1 MGGTVMNTK
10 IEKLESNVSKLEIT
24 VEKEEFAKYIQKA
37 YKKNVKNYN
46 IPGFRKGKAPF
57 SMIVRH
63 YGIGVF
69 YEDAMN
75 FCYNDTYIKA
85 IDEYKLTPVDYPEID
100 IVQVEE
106 DKDFIYTAK
115 VTLKPEVELGS
126 YKGIEVK
133 KNIYPV
139 TDEDVEN
146 ELKSMQLKNARVEVK
161 ENGVIESGDTAVID
175 FKGFIGDEAFEGG
188 EGKDFP
194 LEIGSG
200 SFIGNFE
207 DQLIGLSKGE
217 EKDVIVT
224 FPENYGKEDLN
235 GKEAMF
241 KVAVKEI
248 KVKELPAVDDE
259 FAKEVSEFDTVADLE
274 NDIKSKKEKE
284 NQDKA
289 DKEYED
295 SAVNIV
301 TDNAKFDVPQVMV
314 EKEVDYMLKNF
325 ESRLQYQGVDMK
337 SYYEYTNSSEE
348 KVKEMMKDSAERKVR
363 TDLVLEKI
371 AETEELTASD
381 EELTEK
387 AKEAAKLYDTKDI
400 DKTAELILKSQKD
413 MLAMDIVNEKVIKLI
428 LESSVAI

>member
-1 MGGTVMNTK
+1 MNTK

-24 VEKEEFAKYIQKA
+24 VDKEEFDKYIQKA
-37 YKKNVKNYN
+37 YKKNVKSFN

-63 YGIGVF
+63 YGVGVF

-75 FCYNDTYIKA
+75 FCYNDTYTLA
-85 IDEYKLTPVDYPEID
+85 IDEHKLIPVDYPEID

-106 DKDFIYTAK
+106 GKDFIYTAK
-115 VTLKPEVELGS
+115 VTLKPEVELGA

-139 TDEDVEN
+139 TDADVEN
-146 ELKSMQLKNARVEVK
+146 ELKAMQLKNARVEVK
-161 ENGVIESGDTAVID
+161 ENGAIESGDTAVID
-175 FKGFIGDEAFEGG
+175 FNGFIGETTFEGG

-207 DQLIGLSKGE
+207 DQLIGLKKGD
-217 EKDVIVT
+217 EKDVVVT
-224 FPENYGKEDLN
+224 FPEDYGKEDLN
-235 GKEAMF
+235 GKEALF
-241 KVAVKEI
+241 KVTVKEI
-248 KVKELPAVDDE
+248 KVKELPEIDDE
-259 FAKEVSEFDTVADLE
+259 FAKEVSEFDTTEDLK

-284 NQDKA
+284 NEEKA
-289 DKEYED
+289 NREYED
-295 SAVNIV
+295 SAVNII
-301 TDNAKFDVPQVMV
+301 TDNAKFDVPQVMID
-314 EKEVDYMLKNF
+314 KEVEYMLKNF

-371 AETEELTASD
+371 AGTENIEASD
-381 EELTEK
+381 EELSEK
-387 AKEAAKLYDTKDI
+387 AKEVAKLYDTKDI
-400 DKTAELILKSQKD
+400 DKTAELVLKSQKD
-413 MLAMDIVNEKVIKLI
+413 MLTMDIVNEKVIKLI
-428 LESSVAI
+428 VNSSVAI